1 MFVRRKKNRSGSVS
15 VVVCSKERGKFRELQ
30 TIGVSSDSEDI
41 KALQRQGH
49 IWIREH
55 SSPGDMLDRQKQI
68 DCEQESG
75 QYFFNSIENILLN
88 GTQLVLE
95 RVFRLI
101 GFDQIDD
108 EILKSLVTARICQP
122 MSKTGTIDYLK
133 SHFDEDV
140 EQHQIYRYLDR
151 LEDSQK
157 ERIRQISV
165 EHTLRVLGG
174 KIGLVFYD
182 VTTLYFE
189 TDYGDELRKA
199 GFSKDG
205 KHSLP
210 QIVLGLPVS
219 AGGDPLAYSIHEGN
233 KYEGHTMLP
242 AVVGFV
248 KQFALKDFV
257 VVADSGLMNE
267 DNVDTLDKT
276 VADILLVLALR
287 QNVRR

>member
-1 MFVRRKKNRSGSVS
+1 MFDRKKQVD
-15 VVVCSKERGKFRELQ
+15 F
-30 TIGVSSDSEDI
+30 
-41 KALQRQGH
+41 
-49 IWIREH
+49 
-55 SSPGDMLDRQKQI
+55 
-68 DCEQESG
+68 EQEAV

-151 LEDSQK
+151 LEDRQK
-157 ERIRQISV
+157 GKVQQISV

-174 KIGLVFYD
+174 QIGLVFYD

-189 TDYGDELRKA
+189 TDYGDELRRA

-219 AGGDPLAYSIHEGN
+219 AGSYPLAYSIHEGN

-242 AVVGFV
+242 VVEGFV

-267 DNVDTLDKT
+267 DNVDRLDKNGYQYILGARIKT
-276 VADILLVLALR
+276 LYCAFPVACAASLR
-287 QNVRR
+287 AKKAKFVV